1 MEEIFL
7 SEKNVANQTKKLIA
21 YLNLDRDQL
30 TKETVLKCKQIIV
43 NSMNTTNNKYGD
55 RKPEDISLVEYID
68 KMNKKSLSDCIK
80 IFDAR
85 KETKIQSVNHQ
96 SSNSSSGSKLNSKS
110 NQSNQSNSQ
119 FRESTHKNKSQ
130 DKNQFGLQANG
141 NQYMRPDEIMG
152 KMKNPQ
158 HPEQTT
164 APSKEY
170 QSYSDAGGYASFSS
184 VDTAS
189 GPFIT
194 ATGEYGLPIEMQN
207 QNQGAG
213 QYPQASTDGKKNY
226 ADDLQKKMDSLRYEG
241 GYGGGPAMG
250 QQNMGQPNMG
260 QGMQMDMI
268 QKLLPGVDMSG
279 VMGQQQGQGQGQGQ
293 NQFQQRQNPQMNN
306 PQMNNPM
313 VQFAQLSQMM
323 NQMQQTGQVNPQVM
337 QQIMGQMQMLM
348 SQMQN
353 QQGNQ
358 MQGNQMQG
366 NHMQGNHMQGNQ
378 MQGNQMQGN
387 HMQSGQMQG
396 GQMQGGQMQN
406 QQASGTEFDYSFNS
420 GSEDVGNDFN
430 AAYSG
435 SGASNSYNG
444 VDSFDGV
451 YQHNSIT
458 GPVKNLTEQSGD
470 LNSSLER
477 MKAEREQVNKT
488 LGTVPKPATFDP
500 MQSPSQMNGNQNNQ
514 YNPNNGFFF

>member
-1 MEEIFL
+1 MDEIYL
-7 SEKNVANQTKKLIA
+7 SDKNVANQTKKLIA

-30 TKETVLKCKQIIV
+30 TKNTVLKCKQIII
-43 NSMNTTNNKYGD
+43 NSMNSTYNKYGD
-55 RKPEDISLVEYID
+55 RRPEDISLVEYID

-80 IFDAR
+80 VFDAR
-85 KETKIQSVNHQ
+85 KETTIQSKKY
-96 SSNSSSGSKLNSKS
+96 SNP
-110 NQSNQSNSQ
+110 QSNSQ
-119 FRESTHKNKSQ
+119 LKDSTQKNKSQ
-130 DKNQFGLQANG
+130 DKNQYGLQANG

-158 HPEQTT
+158 HPDQAT
-164 APSKEY
+164 APSREY

-207 QNQGAG
+207 QNNA
-213 QYPQASTDGKKNY
+213 QYPVISTDGKKNY

-241 GYGGGPAMG
+241 GYGGAPGMG
-250 QQNMGQPNMG
+250 QQGMGQQGMGQQGMG

-268 QKLLPGVDMSG
+268 QKLLPGVDMSS
-279 VMGQQQGQGQGQGQ
+279 VIGQQQGQGQ
-293 NQFQQRQNPQMNN
+293 NQFQRQGQNQMQGNQSQNN
-306 PQMNNPM
+306 QSQNNPM
-313 VQFAQLSQMM
+313 AQFAQLNQMM
-323 NQMQQTGQVNPQVM
+323 NQMQQSGQMNPLIM

-353 QQGNQ
+353 QGQGNQMQGNQMHNQGQGNQ

-366 NHMQGNHMQGNQ
+366 NQMQNQGHSNQ
-378 MQGNQMQGN
+378 MQGSQ
-387 HMQSGQMQG
+387 
-396 GQMQGGQMQN
+396 
-406 QQASGTEFDYSFNS
+406 QQAGSSEFDYSFNS
-420 GSEDVGNDFN
+420 GGENVGNDFN
-430 AAYSG
+430 AAYNG
-435 SGASNSYNG
+435 SGASNGYDG

-458 GPVKNLTEQSGD
+458 GPVKNLTDQDGD

-477 MKAEREQVNKT
+477 MKAEREQVNKN
-488 LGTVPKPATFDP
+488 LGNIPKPATFDP